1 MAEASPLKQFIHPPF
16 ERVIFMLKVNSN
28 KKLKRQLID
37 KEIFLYFAQF
47 PKTQEKTRVW
57 F

>member
-1 MAEASPLKQFIHPPF
+1 
-16 ERVIFMLKVNSN
+16 MLKVNSN